1 MTYENK
7 FEFVFASLLN
17 ACHLFFPWHSYG
29 KLDTAEVARGI
40 GAILKTSQ
48 IQNRPTCFMLPNYY
62 VHDGRSVCQKISK
75 PNCQFLRLNS
85 FVADSCWNMQACWC
99 PFMSI
104 SIQSIEASSCHSL
117 SFQSTSLHIIAHHLY
132 ITHHGTLLIAALVC
146 VINSQAWRMH
156 TKHPDVNLANDPR
169 RTYRRWDKS
178 VGAAFCSVCD
188 KAVTSARFTTIS
200 RPWAEKDLWHRL
212 LAPNTSLQFDVS
224 IFYQLQFQ
232 VTSPVLLQQSTLMC
246 YLWLYTR
253 DQCKTIKSPK
263 PFKTYQSDISFYSF
277 KIHDYYVGCRT
288 DFHFLND
295 WGQTFPEAQA
305 LAPTQSTKKCVEFA
319 MTIIRYWC
327 W

>member
-7 FEFVFASLLN
+7 FEFVFPSLLN
-17 ACHLFFPWHSYG
+17 ACHLFLPWHSYG

-156 TKHPDVNLANDPR
+156 TKHPDVEHTVGGTKPSVRRSAASVTKQWRQLA
-169 RTYRRWDKS
+169 
-178 VGAAFCSVCD
+178 
-188 KAVTSARFTTIS
+188 S
-200 RPWAEKDLWHRL
+200 RPSHGLGQKRTCDTA
-212 LAPNTSLQFDVS
+212 
-224 IFYQLQFQ
+224 Y
-232 VTSPVLLQQSTLMC
+232 LLQRRVYNLTL
-246 YLWLYTR
+246 
-253 DQCKTIKSPK
+253 
-263 PFKTYQSDISFYSF
+263 
-277 KIHDYYVGCRT
+277 
-288 DFHFLND
+288 
-295 WGQTFPEAQA
+295 A
-305 LAPTQSTKKCVEFA
+305 LFINCNF
-319 MTIIRYWC
+319 R
-327 W
+327 